1 MRFVRSLS
9 RYAFQPFQ
17 KLARLAFGAYS
28 FSTSLYSLKTFSTLE
43 FLSARRCIRLQLVP
57 RWNELRVGYFHY
69 HRHFLVPTVS
79 RTRPPCVL
87 RVSRLARSC
96 CLARIDNALRDALR
110 LFPPVYHLE
119 SVYKINHVR
128 AFQFPRLF
136 NGGKVEAVAFQQVNV
151 FVVLRG
157 EAR

>member
-69 HRHFLVPTVS
+69 HRHFRVPTVS
-79 RTRPPCVL
+79 RTRPPCVR
-87 RVSRLARSC
+87 RVLFQHVAVFGNQIFHIGIFDFVAPSVATRSAFQPFQELS
-96 CLARIDNALRDALR
+96 CLAFGA
-110 LFPPVYHLE
+110 Y
-119 SVYKINHVR
+119 
-128 AFQFPRLF
+128 F
-136 NGGKVEAVAFQQVNV
+136 NFCG
-151 FVVLRG
+151 VVVGLQS
-157 EAR
+157 